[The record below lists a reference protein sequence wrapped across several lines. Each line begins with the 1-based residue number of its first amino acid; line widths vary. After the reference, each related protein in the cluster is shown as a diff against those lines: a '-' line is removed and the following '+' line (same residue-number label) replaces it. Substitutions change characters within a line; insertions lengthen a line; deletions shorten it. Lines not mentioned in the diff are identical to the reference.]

1 MSSNS
6 TYRSNA
12 EQCLRMAKIAADESE
27 KPFWLGLAQSWLLLA
42 EHSTRSH
49 ADHEADDFGRGRLS

>member
-12 EQCLRMAKIAADESE
+12 EECLRMAKIAADESE

-42 EHSTRSH
+42 EHSTRGH
-49 ADHEADDFGRGRLS
+49 ADREADDLGLGRFS